1 MRRLGLSLV
10 EVSVAT
16 CLIAVLAA
24 FSLPMLSKAN
34 SQARTSACRAN
45 LTQLGHVLVNYDLD
59 QGTLPILFN
68 RDDRSLDV
76 PTLEQWA
83 EPLGVDAS
91 VLHCPSDDSGLYL
104 RSGTSYQWFSAWD
117 GQPLHDAEPLPSE
130 PLIADKA
137 PFHDDEEQGYNALFW
152 LPSRDTTEAAFLQ
165 AGAYSPTR

>member
-1 MRRLGLSLV
+1 M
-10 EVSVAT
+10 SVAT

-45 LTQLGHVLVNYDLD
+45 LTQLGHVLIDYELD

-76 PTLEQWA
+76 PTLDQWA
-83 EPLGVDAS
+83 GALGVDAS
-91 VLHCPSDDSGLYL
+91 VLQCPSDDSGLYL

-117 GQPLHDAEPLPSE
+117 GQPLHDAGPLPSE

-137 PFHDDEEQGYNALFW
+137 PLHDDEEQGYNALFW
-152 LPSRDTTEAAFLQ
+152 LPSRDTTEVALLQ